1 MNHRMKIE
9 IKGKDSFWSRAFHVE
24 WQDQFADRK
33 LVEDGA
39 GYYLADETWFA
50 DLQAVGQQ
58 TFCTVRRAPDNPQ
71 RRDWLG
77 SILSRRK
84 D

>member
-1 MNHRMKIE
+1 MNHRMRIE
-9 IKGKDSFWSRAFHVE
+9 IKGRDGFWSRAFHVE

-33 LVEDGA
+33 LVEDSA
-39 GYYLADETWFA
+39 GYYLADPDWLA
-50 DLQAVGQQ
+50 DLQAVGRQ
-58 TFCTVRRAPDNPQ
+58 TFCEVRRAPDNPH